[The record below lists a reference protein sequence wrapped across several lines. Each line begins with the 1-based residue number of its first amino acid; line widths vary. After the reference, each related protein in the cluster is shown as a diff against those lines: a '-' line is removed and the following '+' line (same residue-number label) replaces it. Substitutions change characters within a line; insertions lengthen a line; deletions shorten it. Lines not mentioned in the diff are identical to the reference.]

1 MSKAAEDTRAYITE
15 QFMTTRRK
23 EFSFTDDMVFHIIY
37 GQGTEES
44 KKALIA
50 LLNTVTGEEMPVKD
64 IRILNPID
72 YRKREDSKQVEFDIR
87 LETDSGDLFDVEMEK
102 QPDRYFRNRC
112 VLYITKLCDKS
123 LDKGELY
130 DKMKRV
136 TMVSFAGENFLGDT
150 ESYHTEFSIRDETG
164 RSELSDRMR
173 FHVIEI
179 DKVDKSKTVS
189 EMTALERV
197 ALYFRYAND
206 PGSEDLI
213 SQLIDSGEEAIIL
226 AENMFRELTA
236 DEIAYE
242 KMLARQKFLWRYG
255 SGLSAAREQGLE
267 EGRKEGLEQGIEQGL
282 EQGLEQGI
290 EQGIEQGLEAGI
302 AQGEA
307 SKALAIAKALKTKGV
322 DIDII
327 AETSGLTKE
336 EIEQL

>member
-1 MSKAAEDTRAYITE
+1 M
-15 QFMTTRRK
+15 
-23 EFSFTDDMVFHIIY
+23 
-37 GQGTEES
+37 
-44 KKALIA
+44 
-50 LLNTVTGEEMPVKD
+50 
-64 IRILNPID
+64 
-72 YRKREDSKQVEFDIR
+72 
-87 LETDSGDLFDVEMEK
+87 
-102 QPDRYFRNRC
+102 
-112 VLYITKLCDKS
+112 LYITKLCDKS

-179 DKVDKSKTVS
+179 DKVDKSKAVS

-206 PGSEDLI
+206 PGSEGLI

-267 EGRKEGLEQGIEQGL
+267 EGRKEGLA
-282 EQGLEQGI
+282 
-290 EQGIEQGLEAGI
+290 QGIEQGLEAGI